1 MKKNLRATAIYTG
14 CVVGVY
20 ALTILGAIVPKQ
32 TKYQLTGSEQIV
44 TEREYKA
51 LKKPGI
57 KVKSNYTILA
67 ILLLM
72 GSVPLSVM
80 AFLIVSNRLP
90 EVELE
95 AEEYYKA
102 KRIRKI
108 RTEIELQKEQELCEA
123 NKTTAVEAHKKDLE
137 SAFIE
142 LAEASNWYA
151 SEPEIRQQQQLPVTN
166 TQSVSQ
172 QIFLPST
179 GENEAEKKSILSDG
193 SVDTFGV
200 TEITSQPVL
209 EPGLLHPSENKAKA
223 ILNQLALSR
232 KSLLLIAGTGGGKSV
247 TQAALISILKEK
259 CSQAEFWV
267 VSQKN
272 DSFCGLKEKNRVT
285 IFDINQVKKTLDVI
299 HHVWGIYNNRRQLDE
314 EKRKNL
320 SPVRLLLSDW
330 FSISLALEKLTA
342 HPDVKDSNY
351 LVELVDIV
359 LNGRDFNVCLWA
371 DLQSFNLKAI
381 GMKADNNSRQNF
393 NLIGLG
399 NYYTTD
405 EGVNDSYGVLSY
417 MIQSQ
422 HIISDKNIRD
432 RLIAEFEQLR
442 PISQRNERPI
452 IFSTLEPA
460 SVCLQADVRHYQQ
473 RYQSTAVIEL
483 EKPKE
488 MGLIEQQ
495 SECIPVQETDAE
507 RLERLFN
514 LSDSPTDNQPDKAG
528 SGQSEPLSNK
538 VSEFV
543 WTVRLCREM
552 YPETTPEQLFQSV
565 SDAAIL
571 GESARNII
579 RNVLKCRDGNEHP
592 TRSYSMHGK
601 TLLTWLIANY
611 DFTNEVAQQSKIQ
624 AFLYSN
630 EKE

>member
-20 ALTILGAIVPKQ
+20 TLLILGAMVPKQ
-32 TKYQLTGSEQIV
+32 IKYQLTGTEQIV
-44 TEREYKA
+44 TEREYRA

-102 KRIRKI
+102 KRVRKL
-108 RTEIELQKEQELCEA
+108 RTELELQKERELCEA
-123 NKTTAVEAHKKDLE
+123 NNTTAVEAHKKDLE

-151 SEPEIRQQQQLPVTN
+151 SEPETRQQQQLPATN
-166 TQSVSQ
+166 AQSVNQ
-172 QIFLPST
+172 QAFLPSAD
-179 GENEAEKKSILSDG
+179 ENEAEKKSTLSDEV
-193 SVDTFGV
+193 VDTFGV
-200 TEITSQPVL
+200 SEIGSNQPVL
-209 EPGLLHPSENKAKA
+209 EVGLLHPSETKAKA

-259 CSQAEFWV
+259 QPQAEFWV

-272 DSFCGLKEKNRVT
+272 DSFCGLKEKSRVT

-299 HHVWGIYNNRRQLDE
+299 HHVWGIYNTRRQLDE

-320 SPVRLLLSDW
+320 SPVRLLLADW

-422 HIISDKNIRD
+422 HIISDKDIRVI
-432 RLIAEFEQLR
+432 LIAEFEQLR

-460 SVCLQADVRHYQQ
+460 SVCLQADVRHYQRQ
-473 RYQSTAVIEL
+473 YQNTVVIEL
-483 EKPKE
+483 DKPKE
-488 MGLIEQQ
+488 IGLVELQ
-495 SECIPVQETDAE
+495 SEVKSEQESEVE
-507 RLERLFN
+507 RLERIFK
-514 LSDSPTDNQPDKAG
+514 LSDSQPDKTS
-528 SGQSEPLSNK
+528 SGQLEPLSDK
-538 VSEFV
+538 VSEFI
-543 WTVRLCREM
+543 WTVRKVRD
-552 YPETTPEQLFQSV
+552 YYQNQTPEQLFVSV
-565 SDAAIL
+565 ADAARSGKTIREIVRSIL
-571 GESARNII
+571 KLTEGPN
-579 RNVLKCRDGNEHP
+579 HP
-592 TRSYSMHGK
+592 TRSYTQHGK
-601 TLLTWLIANY
+601 TLLMWLIANF
-611 DFTNEVAQQSKIQ
+611 DNGDEVGILPEIQ
-624 AFLYSN
+624 RLFQN
-630 EKE
+630 PNKE

>member
-20 ALTILGAIVPKQ
+20 TLMILGAMVPKQ
-32 TKYQLTGSEQIV
+32 TKYQLANSEQIV
-44 TEREYKA
+44 TEYEYKA
-51 LKKPGI
+51 LNEPGI
-57 KVKSNYTILA
+57 KVTSNYTILA

-72 GSVPLSVM
+72 GSIPLSVM

-95 AEEYYKA
+95 AEEYYRA
-102 KRIRKI
+102 KRVRKI
-108 RTEIELQKEQELCEA
+108 RTEIELQKERELCEA

-151 SEPEIRQQQQLPVTN
+151 SEPEIQQQQQLPAVN
-166 TQSVSQ
+166 TQSVNQ
-172 QIFLPST
+172 QAFLPSV
-179 GENEAEKKSILSDG
+179 GENEAEKKSVLSDG
-193 SVDTFGV
+193 SVNTFGV
-200 TEITSQPVL
+200 TEIASQPL
-209 EPGLLHPSENKAKA
+209 EAGLLHPSETKARA

-259 CSQAEFWV
+259 QPQAEFWV

-272 DSFCGLKEKNRVT
+272 DSFCGLKGKGRVT

-299 HHVWGIYNNRRQLDE
+299 HHVWGIYNTRRQIDE
-314 EKRKNL
+314 ERRKNL
-320 SPVRLLLSDW
+320 SPVRLLLADW

-460 SVCLQADVRHYQQ
+460 SVCLQADVQHYQQ
-473 RYQSTAVIEL
+473 RYQSTTVIEL
-483 EKPKE
+483 RQLKE

-495 SECIPVQETDAE
+495 SEIVPVRESDAE

-514 LSDSPTDNQPDKAG
+514 LEPKAEDSETILESFQNVKQPDDTG
-528 SGQSEPLSNK
+528 SSDLEGIYFTPMKLGRSQAIELIQK
-538 VSEFV
+538 
-543 WTVRLCREM
+543 LKYEM
-552 YPETTPEQLFQSV
+552 KHNQTEIIWMLWN
-565 SDAAIL
+565 
-571 GESARNII
+571 AR
-579 RNVLKCRDGNEHP
+579 P
-592 TRSYSMHGK
+592 GK
-601 TLLTWLIANY
+601 TKAYELALSEYKTLT
-611 DFTNEVAQQSKIQ
+611 AQEGN
-624 AFLYSN
+624 N
-630 EKE
+630 EKA

>member
-20 ALTILGAIVPKQ
+20 TLMILGAMVPKQ
-32 TKYQLTGSEQIV
+32 TKYQLANSEQIV
-44 TEREYKA
+44 TEYEYKA
-51 LKKPGI
+51 LNEPGI
-57 KVKSNYTILA
+57 KVTSNYTILA

-72 GSVPLSVM
+72 GSIPLSVM

-95 AEEYYKA
+95 AEEYYRA
-102 KRIRKI
+102 KRVRKI
-108 RTEIELQKEQELCEA
+108 RTEIELQKERELCEA

-151 SEPEIRQQQQLPVTN
+151 SEPEIQQQQQLPAVN
-166 TQSVSQ
+166 TQSVNQ
-172 QIFLPST
+172 QAFLPSV
-179 GENEAEKKSILSDG
+179 GENEAEKKSVLSDG
-193 SVDTFGV
+193 SVNTFGV
-200 TEITSQPVL
+200 TEIASQPVL
-209 EPGLLHPSENKAKA
+209 EAGLLHPSETKARA

-259 CSQAEFWV
+259 QPQAEFWV

-272 DSFCGLKEKNRVT
+272 DSFCGLKEKGRVT

-299 HHVWGIYNNRRQLDE
+299 HHVWGIYNTRRQIDE
-314 EKRKNL
+314 ERRKNL
-320 SPVRLLLSDW
+320 SPVRLLLADW

-460 SVCLQADVRHYQQ
+460 SVCLQADVQHYQQ
-473 RYQSTAVIEL
+473 RYQSTTVIEL
-483 EKPKE
+483 RQLKE

-495 SECIPVQETDAE
+495 SEIVPVRESDAE

-514 LSDSPTDNQPDKAG
+514 SEPAQEETEPSETPAEPMNQRQDKAFTE
-528 SGQSEPLSNK
+528 S
-538 VSEFV
+538 
-543 WTVRLCREM
+543 
-552 YPETTPEQLFQSV
+552 ETTFTTLYLNRAQAVNLINRLRSELNQTQ
-565 SDAAIL
+565 
-571 GESARNII
+571 II
-579 RNVLKCRDGNEHP
+579 ERLWECRKGGSEAWKKA
-592 TRSYSMHGK
+592 YAQFK
-601 TLLTWLIANY
+601 ELT
-611 DFTNEVAQQSKIQ
+611 K
-624 AFLYSN
+624 
-630 EKE
+630 EKEDE

>member
-1 MKKNLRATAIYTG
+1 MKKNLRAVAMFTGFVTAA
-14 CVVGVY
+14 Y
-20 ALTILGAIVPKQ
+20 ALMILGAMVPKQ
-32 TKYQLTGSEQIV
+32 TRYQLTNTEQVV
-44 TEREYKA
+44 TEREYNA

-57 KVKSNYTILA
+57 KVASNYTILA

-102 KRIRKI
+102 KRVRKI
-108 RTEIELQKEQELCEA
+108 RTELELQTERELCEA
-123 NKTTAVEAHKKDLE
+123 NKTTTVTAHQKDLE

-151 SEPEIRQQQQLPVTN
+151 SESETRQQQQLPTIH
-166 TQSVSQ
+166 TQSVNRQ
-172 QIFLPST
+172 AFLPPVS
-179 GENEAEKKSILSDG
+179 ENEAEKKTTLTDDSI
-193 SVDTFGV
+193 DTFGV
-200 TEITSQPVL
+200 SEIASQPVL
-209 EPGLLHPSENKAKA
+209 EPGLLHPSETKARA
-223 ILNQLALSR
+223 ILSQLALSR

-247 TQAALISILKEK
+247 TQSALISILKEK
-259 CSQAEFWV
+259 CPKAEFWV
-267 VSQKN
+267 ISQKN

-299 HHVWGIYNNRRQLDE
+299 HHVWSIYNSRRHLDE
-314 EKRKNL
+314 DKRKSL
-320 SPVRLLLSDW
+320 SPVRLLLADW
-330 FSISLALEKLTA
+330 FSISLALEKLTT

-359 LNGRDFNVCLWA
+359 LNGRDFNTCLWA

-422 HIISDKNIRD
+422 HIISDKDIRA
-432 RLIAEFEQLR
+432 RLIGEFEKLR

-452 IFSTLEPA
+452 IFSTLEPP

-473 RYQSTAVIEL
+473 QHQTTTLIEL
-483 EKPKE
+483 EQAKE
-488 MGLIEQQ
+488 MGLIETEPKQE
-495 SECIPVQETDAE
+495 SEIE
-507 RLERLFN
+507 RLERIFKIK
-514 LSDSPTDNQPDKAG
+514 PEVDNI
-528 SGQSEPLSNK
+528 ET
-538 VSEFV
+538 VSEV
-543 WTVRLCREM
+543 
-552 YPETTPEQLFQSV
+552 FQSV
-565 SDAAIL
+565 KRPEGKDSSDFETIYFTPMKLERNQAIEL
-571 GESARNII
+571 IQKLKHEMKHNQTEIIWMLWNAR
-579 RNVLKCRDGNEHP
+579 P
-592 TRSYSMHGK
+592 GK
-601 TLLTWLIANY
+601 TKTYELALAEYKELT
-611 DFTNEVAQQSKIQ
+611 IQ
-624 AFLYSN
+624 EGN
-630 EKE
+630 DEKT

>member
-1 MKKNLRATAIYTG
+1 MKKNLKAVAMFASCVTAT
-14 CVVGVY
+14 Y
-20 ALTILGAIVPKQ
+20 ALLILGAMVQKQ
-32 TKYQLTGSEQIV
+32 TRYQIVNTEQVV

-51 LKKPGI
+51 LKKSGI
-57 KVKSNYTILA
+57 RVTSNYTVLA

-72 GSVPLSVM
+72 GAVPLSIM

-90 EVELE
+90 EIELE
-95 AEEYYKA
+95 AEEYYRA
-102 KRIRKI
+102 KHVRKI
-108 RTEIELQKEQELCEA
+108 RAEIELQKERELCEA

-137 SAFIE
+137 SAFVE

-151 SEPEIRQQQQLPVTN
+151 SEPETRRQQQLPVPN
-166 TQSVSQ
+166 VQSVNQ
-172 QIFLPST
+172 QAFLPS
-179 GENEAEKKSILSDG
+179 GVENEAEKKSTLNDNI
-193 SVDTFGV
+193 VDTFGV
-200 TEITSQPVL
+200 SEIASQPML
-209 EPGLLHPSENKAKA
+209 EPGLLHSSETKAKA
-223 ILNQLALSR
+223 ILSQLALSR

-247 TQAALISILKEK
+247 TQTALISILKEK
-259 CSQAEFWV
+259 QSSAEFWV

-272 DSFCGLKEKNRVT
+272 DSFCGLKEKGRVT

-299 HHVWGIYNNRRQLDE
+299 RHVWGIYNNRRQLNE

-320 SPVRLLLSDW
+320 SPVRLLLADW

-432 RLIAEFEQLR
+432 RLITEFEQLR

-460 SVCLQADVRHYQQ
+460 SVCLQADIRHYQQ
-473 RYQSTAVIEL
+473 QHQNTALTEL
-483 EKPKE
+483 KQHKE
-488 MGLIEQQ
+488 MGLVELQTEVKTEPESGI
-495 SECIPVQETDAE
+495 E
-507 RLERLFN
+507 RLERIFKLESEQEEAETISEPFQN
-514 LSDSPTDNQPDKAG
+514 VKQPEGEDSSDSQSIYFTPMKLDRNQAIELIQK
-528 SGQSEPLSNK
+528 LK
-538 VSEFV
+538 H
-543 WTVRLCREM
+543 EM
-552 YPETTPEQLFQSV
+552 KHNQTEIIWMLWN
-565 SDAAIL
+565 
-571 GESARNII
+571 AR
-579 RNVLKCRDGNEHP
+579 P
-592 TRSYSMHGK
+592 GK
-601 TLLTWLIANY
+601 TKAYELALAEYKELTTQEGN
-611 DFTNEVAQQSKIQ
+611 
-624 AFLYSN
+624 N
-630 EKE
+630 EKA

>member
-20 ALTILGAIVPKQ
+20 TLMILGAMVPKQ
-32 TKYQLTGSEQIV
+32 TKYQLANSEQIV
-44 TEREYKA
+44 TEYEYKA
-51 LKKPGI
+51 LNEPGI
-57 KVKSNYTILA
+57 KVTSNYTILA

-72 GSVPLSVM
+72 GSIPLSVM

-95 AEEYYKA
+95 AEEYYRA
-102 KRIRKI
+102 KRVRKI
-108 RTEIELQKEQELCEA
+108 RTEIELQKERELCEA

-151 SEPEIRQQQQLPVTN
+151 SEPEIQQQQQLPAVN
-166 TQSVSQ
+166 TQSGNQ
-172 QIFLPST
+172 QAFLPSV
-179 GENEAEKKSILSDG
+179 GENEAEKKSVLSDS
-193 SVDTFGV
+193 SVNTFGV
-200 TEITSQPVL
+200 TEIASQPVL
-209 EPGLLHPSENKAKA
+209 EAGLLHPSETKARA

-259 CSQAEFWV
+259 CPQAEFWV

-272 DSFCGLKEKNRVT
+272 DSFCGLKEKKRVT

-299 HHVWGIYNNRRQLDE
+299 HHVWGIYNTRRQLDE
-314 EKRKNL
+314 EERKNL
-320 SPVRLLLSDW
+320 SPVRLLLADW

-422 HIISDKNIRD
+422 HIISDKDIRV
-432 RLIAEFEQLR
+432 RLITEFEQLR

-460 SVCLQADVRHYQQ
+460 SVCLQADVRYYQQ
-473 RYQSTAVIEL
+473 CYQSTAVVEL
-483 EKPKE
+483 EQPKE

-495 SECIPVQETDAE
+495 SEIIPVQESAVE

-514 LSDSPTDNQPDKAG
+514 FEPKSEEAETVSEVFQNVKQPPDNSFSDSESVYFTPMKLGRNQAIELIQKLKHEMKHNQTEIIWMLWNARPGKTKAY
-528 SGQSEPLSNK
+528 ELALAEYK
-538 VSEFV
+538 
-543 WTVRLCREM
+543 
-552 YPETTPEQLFQSV
+552 QLTKG
-565 SDAAIL
+565 D
-571 GESARNII
+571 E
-579 RNVLKCRDGNEHP
+579 GNE
-592 TRSYSMHGK
+592 K
-601 TLLTWLIANY
+601 A
-611 DFTNEVAQQSKIQ
+611 
-624 AFLYSN
+624 
-630 EKE
+630 

>member
-1 MKKNLRATAIYTG
+1 MKKNLKAVVMFASCVTAT
-14 CVVGVY
+14 Y
-20 ALTILGAIVPKQ
+20 ALLILGAMVQKQ
-32 TKYQLTGSEQIV
+32 TRYQIANTEQVV
-44 TEREYKA
+44 TEREYEA
-51 LKKPGI
+51 LKKSGI
-57 KVKSNYTILA
+57 RVTSNYTVLA

-72 GSVPLSVM
+72 GAVPLSIM

-90 EVELE
+90 EIELE
-95 AEEYYKA
+95 AEEYYRA
-102 KRIRKI
+102 KHVRKI
-108 RTEIELQKEQELCEA
+108 RTELELQKERELCEA

-137 SAFIE
+137 SAFVE

-151 SEPEIRQQQQLPVTN
+151 SEPETRRQQQLPAPNV
-166 TQSVSQ
+166 QSVNQ
-172 QIFLPST
+172 QAFLPS
-179 GENEAEKKSILSDG
+179 GAENEAEKKSTLNDDI
-193 SVDTFGV
+193 VDTFGV
-200 TEITSQPVL
+200 SEIASQPML
-209 EPGLLHPSENKAKA
+209 EPGLLHSSETKAKA
-223 ILNQLALSR
+223 ILSQLALSR

-259 CSQAEFWV
+259 QSSAEFWV

-272 DSFCGLKEKNRVT
+272 DSFCGLKKRGRVT

-299 HHVWGIYNNRRQLDE
+299 RHVWGIYNNRRQLNE

-320 SPVRLLLSDW
+320 SPVRLLLADW

-351 LVELVDIV
+351 LVELADIV

-422 HIISDKNIRD
+422 HIISDKSIRD

-460 SVCLQADVRHYQQ
+460 SVCLQADIRHYQQ
-473 RYQSTAVIEL
+473 QHQNTTLTEL
-483 EKPKE
+483 KQHKE
-488 MGLIEQQ
+488 MGLVELQTEVKAEPESGI
-495 SECIPVQETDAE
+495 E
-507 RLERLFN
+507 RLERIFKLESRQEEAETISEPFQN
-514 LSDSPTDNQPDKAG
+514 VKQPEGEDSSDSQSIYFTPMKLDRNQVIELIQK
-528 SGQSEPLSNK
+528 LK
-538 VSEFV
+538 H
-543 WTVRLCREM
+543 EM
-552 YPETTPEQLFQSV
+552 KHNQTEIIWMLWN
-565 SDAAIL
+565 
-571 GESARNII
+571 AR
-579 RNVLKCRDGNEHP
+579 P
-592 TRSYSMHGK
+592 GK
-601 TLLTWLIANY
+601 TKAYELALAEYKKLTTQEGN
-611 DFTNEVAQQSKIQ
+611 
-624 AFLYSN
+624 N
-630 EKE
+630 EKA

>member
-1 MKKNLRATAIYTG
+1 MKKNLRAVAMFTGFVTAA
-14 CVVGVY
+14 Y
-20 ALTILGAIVPKQ
+20 ALMILSAMVPKQ
-32 TKYQLTGSEQIV
+32 TRYQLTNTEQVV
-44 TEREYKA
+44 TEREYNA
-51 LKKPGI
+51 LRKPGI
-57 KVKSNYTILA
+57 KVVSNYTILA

-102 KRIRKI
+102 KRVRKI
-108 RTEIELQKEQELCEA
+108 RTELDLQTERELCEA
-123 NKTTAVEAHKKDLE
+123 NKTTTVTAHQKDLE

-151 SEPEIRQQQQLPVTN
+151 SESETRQQQQLPAIN
-166 TQSVSQ
+166 AQSVNQ
-172 QIFLPST
+172 QTFLPPVS
-179 GENEAEKKSILSDG
+179 ENEAEKKTTLTDDN
-193 SVDTFGV
+193 VDTFGV
-200 TEITSQPVL
+200 TEIASQPVL
-209 EPGLLHPSENKAKA
+209 EPGLLHPSETKARA
-223 ILNQLALSR
+223 ILGQLALSR
-232 KSLLLIAGTGGGKSV
+232 KSLLLIAGTGGGKTV

-259 CSQAEFWV
+259 CPKAEFWV
-267 VSQKN
+267 ISQKN

-299 HHVWGIYNNRRQLDE
+299 HHVWSIYDNRRHLDE
-314 EKRKNL
+314 DKRKSL
-320 SPVRLLLSDW
+320 SPVRLILADW

-359 LNGRDFNVCLWA
+359 LNGRDFNTCLWA

-422 HIISDKNIRD
+422 HIISDKDIRA
-432 RLIAEFEQLR
+432 RLIGEFEKLR
-442 PISQRNERPI
+442 LISQRNERPI
-452 IFSTLEPA
+452 IFSTLEPP

-473 RYQSTAVIEL
+473 QHQTTLIEL
-483 EKPKE
+483 EQPKE
-488 MGLIEQQ
+488 IVELKQE
-495 SECIPVQETDAE
+495 SEIE
-507 RLERLFN
+507 RLERIFELP
-514 LSDSPTDNQPDKAG
+514 SSPADSHQDKTDG
-528 SGQSEPLSNK
+528 GQLEPLSKK
-538 VSEFV
+538 VSELI

-552 YPETTPEQLFQSV
+552 YPDTTPEQLFQSV
-565 SDAAIL
+565 SQAAL
-571 GESARNII
+571 SGESVRNII
-579 RNVLKCRDGNEHP
+579 KNVLKCRDGNEHL
-592 TRSYSMHGK
+592 TRSYSIHGK
-601 TLLTWLIANY
+601 TLLTWLIVNY
-611 DFTNEVAQQSKIQ
+611 DFTNDVSQQPKIQ
-624 AFLYSN
+624 SFLQNN